1 MDYKKLGNRIREE
14 RLKLN
19 LTQET
24 LSEDINIST
33 SYMGQLE
40 RGERSLSLD
49 TLVKLVQRLGITID
63 YLLQDSLKS
72 NKEHS
77 INQFAYLIDNRSEK
91 QVQMALDLTKVLFS
105 HLDLDSLE

>member
-19 LTQET
+19 LTQEA

-49 TLVKLVQRLGITID
+49 TLVKLVQRLGVTID
-63 YLLQDSLKS
+63 YLLQDSLKA
-72 NKEHS
+72 NRENS
-77 INQFAYLIDNRSEK
+77 INQFTYLIDNRSEK
-91 QVQMALDLTKVLFS
+91 QIQMALDMIKVLFS
-105 HLDLDSLE
+105 HLDNND